1 MAVNRRT
8 VLGGLAVGAA
18 AVGGG
23 AWWLSSGGLLELEG
37 AGPYGAWRAWRG
49 STSQPVRNLLRAA
62 ILASNAHNAQP
73 WLFRIGDDRIEV
85 YADPKREAG
94 DLDPY
99 LRGLHL
105 GLGCALENM
114 ALAAPANGLAME
126 VQYTSG
132 RLGPQMPAGPS
143 AGPAAIV
150 TLRRQAAPTS
160 PLFDQIPH
168 RHTNVGPYDPNKAV
182 PTEATDA
189 LSKLIE
195 SEYATILWLR
205 EPDRRA
211 RFGALT
217 VQATRTILKHPSLVP
232 LWQRW
237 LRPGD
242 TAADHRDGMP
252 IEVAMK
258 DAAADWVS
266 DIQMQMR
273 TAPLIGVLA
282 MDDPY
287 DVTAV
292 LRGGRAWQRIHLE
305 ATRRGLAVQPL
316 DQILWRME
324 YEENLTAQSVSAPA
338 VYELLNAGN
347 FRPALFFRIGYAKQE
362 ARRTP
367 RRPLGDVILK
377 DG

>member
-23 AWWLSSGGLLELEG
+23 AWWLSSGGLLQLES
-37 AGPYGAWRAWRG
+37 AGPDGPWRAWRG
-49 STSQPVRNLLRAA
+49 SAAQPVRNLLRAA

-85 YADPKREAG
+85 YADPKRQAG

-99 LRGLHL
+99 LRELHL

-114 ALAAPANGLAME
+114 ALAASANGLAME

-150 TLRRQAAPTS
+150 TLGRQAVPTA

-168 RHTNVGPYDPNKAV
+168 RHTNVGPYDPDKTV

-195 SEYATILWLR
+195 SEYATVIWLR

-211 RFGALT
+211 GFGALT
-217 VQATRTILKHPSLVP
+217 VQATRTILKHPSLVSV
-232 LWQRW
+232 WQSW

-242 TAADHRDGMP
+242 TAADRRDGMP
-252 IEVAMK
+252 IDVAMK

-266 DIQMQMR
+266 DTQMQVR

-287 DVTAV
+287 NVAAV

-316 DQILWRME
+316 NQILWRME

-347 FRPALFFRIGYAKQE
+347 FRPALFFRIGYAKQG

-367 RRPLGDVILK
+367 RRPLDDVVLK